1 MSGKWESLAVAA
13 VLSASLNA
21 NAMENNNIER
31 DDSPTKIETVSEYSD
46 NLISDDMSMAWQV
59 VPSREDLAR
68 DMKSDGEKLND
79 AMETLSDVARVGMHA
94 ARAMEGDPI
103 AIGQVTEDVL
113 EIGSVEEELEK
124 HKVKGDSYSA
134 DECMYLSLLNCMATQ
149 QSNPTR
155 ISQKYGATREEYN
168 KMKEEGKDN
177 LYGGFL
183 EYLSLTGDKELAKAL
198 GLPEEGVTPEVLN
211 LVLANAPEIPYE
223 KQEELY
229 NKAKEDGRLNDYL
242 EYGKVTFSKTAKYEK
257 SQYEAGVSWQDAAKI
272 NFADFDN
279 IKDMQNILIARY
291 GENAKGLMLRAF
303 ASDGE
308 LAKSFG
314 YKEGEFSPQEL
325 LVSLAYRQ
333 ELPKET
339 VDKMVT
345 PQDNE
350 LADKVFDMIVNKEVK
365 AFTFDSENQKSVS
378 NIQSVIAQVNKR
390 EISEPA
396 QKLSLELAEVHPQ
409 TKVNA
414 NAMLMASI
422 RESR

>member
-21 NAMENNNIER
+21 NAMENNNVER
-31 DDSPTKIETVSEYSD
+31 DDSPTKIETVSERSD

-59 VPSREDLAR
+59 VPSREDLAAE
-68 DMKSDGEKLND
+68 MKGDGEKLND
-79 AMETLSDVARVGMHA
+79 VMGTLNNVSRVGMHA

-113 EIGSVEEELEK
+113 EIGSAEEELEK

-134 DECMYLSLLNCMATQ
+134 DECMYYSLLSCMTAQ
-149 QSNPTR
+149 PSNPTR
-155 ISQKYGATREEYN
+155 ISQKYGATPEEYN

-229 NKAKEDGRLNDYL
+229 NNAKKDGRYNDYL
-242 EYGKVTFSKTAKYEK
+242 EYEKVTLGKTAKYEK
-257 SQYEAGVSWQDAAKI
+257 SQYDAGVSGQDAAKI

-279 IKDMQNILIARY
+279 IKDMQNILIERY
-291 GENAKGLMLRAF
+291 GENAKGLMFKAF
-303 ASDGE
+303 CSDGE

-365 AFTFDSENQKSVS
+365 AFSFDSENQKGVS

-390 EISEPA
+390 ELSEPA

-414 NAMLMASI
+414 NAMLMASM
-422 RESR
+422 RDSR

>member
-31 DDSPTKIETVSEYSD
+31 DDSPTKIETVSEHSD

-68 DMKSDGEKLND
+68 EMKGDGEKLND

-113 EIGSVEEELEK
+113 EIGSAEEELQK
-124 HKVKGDSYSA
+124 LKIKGDSYSA

-155 ISQKYGATREEYN
+155 ISQKYGATPEEYN
-168 KMKEEGKDN
+168 KMKEEGKYN
-177 LYGGFL
+177 VYGGFL

-242 EYGKVTFSKTAKYEK
+242 EYGKVTFSKTAQYEK
-257 SQYEAGVSWQDAAKI
+257 SQNEAGVSGQDAAKI

-279 IKDMQNILIARY
+279 IKDMQNMLIERY
-291 GENAKGLMLRAF
+291 GENAKGLMLKAF
-303 ASDGE
+303 CSDGE

-365 AFTFDSENQKSVS
+365 AFTFDSENQKSES
-378 NIQSVIAQVNKR
+378 NIQGVIAQVNKR

-396 QKLSLELAEVHPQ
+396 QKLALELSQVHPQ

>member
-31 DDSPTKIETVSEYSD
+31 DDSPTKIETVSEHSD

-68 DMKSDGEKLND
+68 EMKGDGEKLND

-113 EIGSVEEELEK
+113 EIGSAEEELQK
-124 HKVKGDSYSA
+124 LKIKGDSYSA

-155 ISQKYGATREEYN
+155 ISQKYGATPEEYN
-168 KMKEEGKDN
+168 KMKEEGKYN
-177 LYGGFL
+177 VYGGFL

-242 EYGKVTFSKTAKYEK
+242 EYGKVTFSKTAQYEK
-257 SQYEAGVSWQDAAKI
+257 SQNEAGVSGQDAAKI

-279 IKDMQNILIARY
+279 IKDMQNMLIERY
-291 GENAKGLMLRAF
+291 GENAKGLMLKAF
-303 ASDGE
+303 CSDGE

-365 AFTFDSENQKSVS
+365 AFTFDSENQKSES

-396 QKLSLELAEVHPQ
+396 QKLALELSQVHPQ

>member
-177 LYGGFL
+177 VYGGFL

-211 LVLANAPEIPYE
+211 LV
-223 KQEELY
+223 
-229 NKAKEDGRLNDYL
+229 
-242 EYGKVTFSKTAKYEK
+242 
-257 SQYEAGVSWQDAAKI
+257 
-272 NFADFDN
+272 
-279 IKDMQNILIARY
+279 
-291 GENAKGLMLRAF
+291 
-303 ASDGE
+303 
-308 LAKSFG
+308 
-314 YKEGEFSPQEL
+314 
-325 LVSLAYRQ
+325 
-333 ELPKET
+333 
-339 VDKMVT
+339 
-345 PQDNE
+345 
-350 LADKVFDMIVNKEVK
+350 
-365 AFTFDSENQKSVS
+365 
-378 NIQSVIAQVNKR
+378 
-390 EISEPA
+390 
-396 QKLSLELAEVHPQ
+396 
-409 TKVNA
+409 
-414 NAMLMASI
+414 
-422 RESR
+422 